1 MIWEEVK
8 KTYPSSWLV
17 IEAIE
22 AKTEGESRI
31 VQQLAVLDSF
41 EEETSKNA
49 LLKYLQ
55 LHRTYPERELYVVH
69 STRPLLDIKEQPHLG
84 LGVRAKQ

>member
-1 MIWEEVK
+1 MIWEDIK

-22 AKTEGESRI
+22 AKTEGEDRI

-41 EEETSKNA
+41 EEETSKKA
-49 LLKYLQ
+49 LLKYLH
-55 LHRTYPERELYVVH
+55 LHQTYPERELYVVH
-69 STRPLLDIKEQPHLG
+69 STRPRLDIKEQRWVG
-84 LGVRAKQ
+84 LGVRAEQ

>member
-1 MIWEEVK
+1 MIWEDIK

-22 AKTEGESRI
+22 AKTEGENRI

-55 LHRTYPERELYVVH
+55 LHQTYPERELYVVH
-69 STRPLLDIKEQPHLG
+69 STRPRLDIKEQRWVG
-84 LGVRAKQ
+84 LGVRAEQ

>member
-1 MIWEEVK
+1 MIWEDVK
-8 KTYPSSWLV
+8 KIYPSSWLV

-22 AKTEGESRI
+22 AKTEGKNRI
-31 VQQLAVLDSF
+31 VQQLAVFDSF

-55 LHRTYPERELYVVH
+55 LHKTCPERELYVVH
-69 STRPLLDIKEQPHLG
+69 STRPQLDIKEQRWV
-84 LGVRAKQ
+84 GV

>member
-1 MIWEEVK
+1 MIWEDIK

-22 AKTEGESRI
+22 AKTEGENRI

-49 LLKYLQ
+49 LRKYLQ
-55 LHRTYPERELYVVH
+55 LHQTYPERELYVVH
-69 STRPLLDIKEQPHLG
+69 STRPRLDIKEQRWVG
-84 LGVRAKQ
+84 LGVRAEK